1 MRTIFRK
8 GHTRNFTAA
17 RQKRILKPTGRTEKT
32 ARPFS
37 KGVQNLPAPLY
48 EALVHHR
55 ELGRASFHTP
65 GHKCNPAALP
75 PDLYSLDFT
84 ELPDTDS
91 LFEASG
97 AIRQAEELAAELFGT
112 ARTCL
117 SAGGCTLCIQA
128 MMRLAAPEGGKI
140 LCSRVVHRSAVN
152 AMALLGL
159 EPVWSMPG
167 EIVKT
172 LEENPGVT
180 AVYVTSPDYYGRLL
194 DIGAISAACR
204 RLRVPLLVDCAHGA
218 HLKFAAPGLHPLEL
232 GASMTADSAHKTLG
246 VLTGGA
252 WLNIGDER
260 FAEDAKRAMAL
271 FGSTS
276 PAYPVMASLDWA
288 REWLRKNHD
297 AFGPLRERVAAIREF
312 ARGRGIALPE
322 GPCDP
327 TRITLDTAS
336 VGVAGTR
343 AAELFRAAGVEPEY
357 ADARYLVLIATPFN
371 TPEDFC
377 RVERAIESLP
387 IGKPIPHGP
396 ELPPLPPVVAG
407 LREAV
412 LAAAETVPLERAVGR
427 LAAEAACPCP
437 PGVPAVMP
445 GERVTEE
452 VAEFLRGYGFFTV
465 KVLK

>member
-1 MRTIFRK
+1 M
-8 GHTRNFTAA
+8 A
-17 RQKRILKPTGRTEKT
+17 
-32 ARPFS
+32 
-37 KGVQNLPAPLY
+37 APLY
-48 EALVHHR
+48 EALVRHR
-55 ELGRASFHTP
+55 DLGRAPFHTP
-65 GHKCNPAALP
+65 GHKNNPAALP

-91 LFEASG
+91 LFDASG
-97 AIRQAEELAAELFGT
+97 PIRRAEELAAELFGA

-128 MMRLAAPEGGKI
+128 MLRLAAPEGGKI
-140 LCSRVVHRSAVN
+140 LCSRVIHRSAVN

-159 EPVWSMPG
+159 EPVWAMPG
-167 EIVKT
+167 DVVKA
-172 LEENPGVT
+172 LEANPDVT

-194 DIGAISAACR
+194 DITSISAACR
-204 RLRVPLLVDCAHGA
+204 KKDVPLLVDCAHGA

-252 WLNIGDER
+252 WLNIGDAR
-260 FAEDAKRAMAL
+260 YAEGAKRAMAL

-288 REWLRKNHD
+288 REWLAGHPG
-297 AFGPLRERVAAIREF
+297 AFGPLRERVGGLREL

-327 TRITLDTAS
+327 TRLTLDTAS
-336 VGVAGTR
+336 AGVPGTR

-357 ADARYLVLIATPFN
+357 ADARFLVLIATPFN
-371 TPEDFC
+371 TEEDF
-377 RVERAIESLP
+377 RRAERAVERLP
-387 IGKPIPHGP
+387 VGGPLPRGP
-396 ELPPLPPVVAG
+396 ELPPLPPVGAG

-412 LAAAETVPLERAVGR
+412 LAAAETVPLERAAGR

-452 VAEFLRGYGFFTV
+452 AAEFLRGYGFFTI